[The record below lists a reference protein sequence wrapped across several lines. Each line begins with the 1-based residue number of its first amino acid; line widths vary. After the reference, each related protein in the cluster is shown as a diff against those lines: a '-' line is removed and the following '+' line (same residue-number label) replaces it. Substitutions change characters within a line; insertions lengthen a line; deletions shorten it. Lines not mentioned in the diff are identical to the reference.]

1 MSLFGFIGKVATAGL
16 NVATGGL
23 SGTILNAAG
32 SIIHPQSPAQSPNIL
47 PTAMPGSGAVAPTL
61 QTSVLKGLQPTK
73 PSIFPTSLPTPDS
86 VKVSATNIGGL
97 YQSGSA
103 TAYFTPTGQSQAVQQ
118 CAVKGYHLNKSRY
131 AVVNKGDPYVVEA
144 GTKCVRNRRRNALN
158 PRALNRAVSR
168 VAAAKK
174 YAKMLDRI
182 EIKGRRRC
190 R

>member
-1 MSLFGFIGKVATAGL
+1 MSLFGFIGKVAKAGL
-16 NVATGGL
+16 GVVTGGVSTAVL
-23 SGTILNAAG
+23 DAAGTIISPG
-32 SIIHPQSPAQSPNIL
+32 SPKTQ
-47 PTAMPGSGAVAPTL
+47 PTYNVMPGTGTSM
-61 QTSVLKGLQPTK
+61 TSVLKSAALVPTR

-86 VKVSATNIGGL
+86 VKVSG
-97 YQSGSA
+97 SGVITPFGTVGSAGA
-103 TAYFTPTGQSQAVQQ
+103 TAYYSPQGQPAGPTEK
-118 CAVKGYHLNKSRY
+118 CALQGYHLNKSRY
-131 AVVNKGDPYVVEA
+131 AVVNGGDPYVVEA
-144 GTKCVRNRRRNALN
+144 GTKCVKNRRRNALN